1 MRAPERR
8 SRSLR
13 LLGGLVV
20 WITTLYCGPLTRR
33 GRGRGVQGSGLYPE
47 LAVYGIRDGASPAL
61 LSRVGRLT
69 ALLPSYAI
77 ARDELAQGGTPLNVK
92 VVHRLGR
99 LVDAEVL
106 TTRTRD
112 LLRYRAGQVPA
123 GTALAGKRVGV
134 AIDGGRIR
142 IRTVLRKQRGRGRHK
157 TRRRRFRVEWREPKL
172 LILFELDAQGKMRAG
187 SRPWID
193 GTFGGP
199 DEVMEL
205 LALHLHRLGV
215 VQADQVVFVADGA
228 PWIWERL
235 EWVRRRVGLEPS
247 RCVRVLDCY
256 HAVHHLSLLLE
267 ALGLET
273 AERQRHFQHFRR
285 QLRAGRARQVVAE
298 LAALAGSRLSD
309 DVVRRELVYLET
321 PTYAGRLDY
330 AAFRRRGVPLGSGA
344 IESAVRRVV
353 NLRLKG
359 NGITWYEGNAEAL
372 LVLRAAALS
381 GRWQE
386 TLEHVQQTMATDRRL
401 DWTWQSPDMPAQL
414 KAGVDIQPPQSQDQA
429 RQAPTEVAA

>member
-1 MRAPERR
+1 LRAPEKR

-20 WITTLYCGPLTRR
+20 WITTLYCGPLARR
-33 GRGRGVQGSGLYPE
+33 GRGRGAPGSGLYPE
-47 LAVYGIRDGASPAL
+47 LAAFGIRDGCSPAL
-61 LSRVGRLT
+61 ISRVGRQT
-69 ALLPSYAI
+69 ALLPSYDI
-77 ARDELAQGGTPLNVK
+77 ARDELAQAGTPLNVK

-99 LVDAEVL
+99 QLGAEVL

-112 LLRYRAGQVPA
+112 LLRYRAGQLPA
-123 GTALAGKRVGV
+123 GTTLAGKRVGA

-142 IRTVLRKQRGRGRHK
+142 IRTVIRKQKGRGRHK
-157 TRRRRFRVEWREPKL
+157 RQRRRFRVEWREPKL
-172 LILFELDAQGKMRAG
+172 LILFELDVQGKMRAG

-205 LALHLHRLGV
+205 LALHLHRLGAA
-215 VQADQVVFVADGA
+215 QAELVVFVADGA

-235 EWVRRRVGLEPS
+235 EWVRQRVGVKPS
-247 RCVRVLDCY
+247 RCVRVLDWY
-256 HAVHHLSLLLE
+256 HAVHHVSLLLQ

-273 AERQRHFQHFRR
+273 AERQRHFQQVRKR
-285 QLRAGRARQVVAE
+285 LRAGRARQIIAE
-298 LAALAGSRLSD
+298 LAALAGTRVND
-309 DVVRRELVYLET
+309 DDVRRELVYLET
-321 PTYAGRLDY
+321 HTYAGHMDY

-359 NGITWYEGNAEAL
+359 NGITWYEENAEAL
-372 LVLRAAALS
+372 LVLRAVALS
-381 GRWQE
+381 RRWQE
-386 TLEHVQQTMATDRRL
+386 TLEHVQAIMASDRRL
-401 DWTWQSPDMPAQL
+401 DWSWQSPDMPAEL
-414 KAGVDIQPPQSQDQA
+414 KAGLDIQPPKSQDQTQ
-429 RQAPTEVAA
+429 QAPSEVAA